1 MSDPEQNT
9 FTRDGGGPI
18 RIAKIH
24 DLRSGKV
31 DSAGR
36 LILVDRLWPRGVAKD
51 AVDLDDW
58 LKDVAP
64 STELRTWFGH
74 DPAKFDEFADRYRH
88 ELDARAAEATDAGG
102 TEAETTG
109 AENTDAHTA
118 EADHAEIDRLLR
130 AAESATVAKP
140 LVLVYAAKDREH
152 NHALVLADWLSANIG

>member
-1 MSDPEQNT
+1 MSDQEQNAS
-9 FTRDGGGPI
+9 TRDGGGPI
-18 RIAKIH
+18 RVAKIH

-31 DSAGR
+31 DAVRR

-74 DPAKFDEFADRYRH
+74 DPAKFDEFGDRYHH
-88 ELDARAAEATDAGG
+88 ELDSSA
-102 TEAETTG
+102 
-109 AENTDAHTA
+109 A
-118 EADHAEIDRLLR
+118 EADHTEIDRLLQ
-130 AAESATVAKP
+130 AAEVATVAKP

-152 NHALVLADWLSANIG
+152 NHALVLADWLRANIG

>member
-1 MSDPEQNT
+1 MSDQEQNT
-9 FTRDGGGPI
+9 STRDGGGPI
-18 RIAKIH
+18 RVAKIH

-31 DSAGR
+31 DAPGR

-88 ELDARAAEATDAGG
+88 ELDARAAEATGAGG
-102 TEAETTG
+102 TE
-109 AENTDAHTA
+109 A